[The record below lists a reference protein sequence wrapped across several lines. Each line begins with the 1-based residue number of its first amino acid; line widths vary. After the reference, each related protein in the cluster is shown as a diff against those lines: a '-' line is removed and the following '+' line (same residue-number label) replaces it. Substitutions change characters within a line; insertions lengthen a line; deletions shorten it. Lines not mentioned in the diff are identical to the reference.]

1 MHTRIE
7 QRHLDAEL
15 LPSYSPDGRTEAELV
30 EPLVDALKAAIAD
43 TSVTAARVFA
53 GRIFTRKNEQS
64 VRPLGTPGT
73 SRYESSNDDYYL
85 QIGIRIPNYAAQP
98 VHDAIAK
105 VEALMDAQLLRDAQ
119 AKLSA
124 AQERTAAARE
134 EEDRVQAEVD
144 RLTQKE

>member
-15 LPSYSPDGRTEAELV
+15 LPSYFLDGRTEAELV

-53 GRIFTRKNEQS
+53 GRIFARKNEQS
-64 VRPLGTPGT
+64 VRPFGAPGA
-73 SRYESSNDDYYL
+73 SRYESSHDDYYL
-85 QIGIRIPNYAAQP
+85 QIGIRVPNYAAQP
-98 VHDAIAK
+98 VREAIAK
-105 VEALMDAQLLRDAQ
+105 VEALMDAQLVRDAQ
-119 AKLSA
+119 ARLSA

-134 EEDRVQAEVD
+134 DEARVQAEVD